1 MKQDLLVTIIVL
13 TYKDFSGLNKTMEA
27 IFEQTY
33 QNIEII
39 ISDDGSEN
47 YQEEIFLPF
56 KQRAEE
62 RNQKII
68 LRHLAQNEGTVKN
81 INGALEMA
89 TGDIIGFLGCGDYYA
104 SRGIIQ
110 EIVDTFLDKKAEVV
124 TGKMQGISVSNP
136 QKTTSLPEKHLIKLL
151 KEGNRDKI
159 YQKMF
164 NENCFCAPATFY
176 KKEVYD
182 KVGKYDERMKLIED
196 YPFMFKLVLNHIK
209 IVFMDKYITV
219 YLFDGVSSGKQS
231 PIICAD
237 LEKIKKYVLLPH
249 IDECDRKGRRLFLYN
264 YERKSIKSITGKMRV
279 AIKYFDQFL
288 YWQYKRVVGICKAQ
302 RRK

>member
-13 TYKDFSGLNKTMEA
+13 TYKDFSGLNKTVEA
-27 IFEQTY
+27 ILEQTY

-47 YQEEIFLPF
+47 YQEDMFLPF
-56 KQRAEE
+56 QKKAEAE
-62 RNQKII
+62 NKKII
-68 LRHLAQNEGTVKN
+68 LKHHAQNEGTVKN
-81 INGALEMA
+81 INCALELA

-104 SRGIIQ
+104 SKEIIK
-110 EIVDTFLDKKAEVV
+110 EIVDEFLKKDAEVV
-124 TGKMQGISVSNP
+124 TGKMKGISLSNP
-136 QKTTSLPEKHLIKLL
+136 QRTTCLPEKHLIKLL

-159 YQKMF
+159 YRKMF

-176 KKEVYD
+176 KKDVYD
-182 KVGKYDERMKLIED
+182 KVGKYDERMRLIED
-196 YPFMFKLVLNHIK
+196 YPFMFKLVRNHIK
-209 IVFMDKYITV
+209 IVFMDRYVTI

-231 PIICAD
+231 PAICAD

-249 IDECDRKGRRLFLYN
+249 IEECDRRSRRLFLYN
-264 YERKSIKSITGKMRV
+264 YERKNTKSVTEKLCV
-279 AIKYFDQFL
+279 TIKYFDQFL
-288 YWQYKRVVGICKAQ
+288 YWQYKRVDGICKAQ

>member
-1 MKQDLLVTIIVL
+1 MKRDLLVTIIVL
-13 TYKDFSGLNKTMEA
+13 TYKDFSGINKTIEA
-27 IFEQTY
+27 ILEQTY

-47 YQEEIFLPF
+47 YQEDMFLPF
-56 KQRAEE
+56 QKEAE
-62 RNQKII
+62 QKNKRII
-68 LRHLAQNEGTVKN
+68 LKHLVQNEGTVKN
-81 INGALEMA
+81 INGALELA

-104 SRGIIQ
+104 SKEIIK
-110 EIVDTFLDKKAEVV
+110 EVVEEFLKKDAQVV

-136 QKTTSLPEKHLIKLL
+136 QKTTCLPEKHLIKLL

-182 KVGKYDERMKLIED
+182 KVGKYDERMRLIED

-209 IVFMDKYITV
+209 IAFIDKYITI

-231 PIICAD
+231 PAICTD
-237 LEKIKKYVLLPH
+237 LENIKKYVLLPH
-249 IDECDRKGRRLFLYN
+249 IAECDRKGRRLFLYN
-264 YERKSIKSITGKMRV
+264 YERKSKKTMTGKMCI

-288 YWQYKRVVGICKAQ
+288 YWQYKRVVGIYKAQ